1 MFIPFVVAE
10 STARRKR
17 LRRVLIFSNI
27 YNLIIMITNY
37 STPAD
42 DVFLESNYLRHRIP
56 KTVEEALK
64 MEGI

>member
-1 MFIPFVVAE
+1 
-10 STARRKR
+10 
-17 LRRVLIFSNI
+17 
-27 YNLIIMITNY
+27 MITNY

-42 DVFLESNYLRHRIP
+42 DVFLESNYLRHRKP